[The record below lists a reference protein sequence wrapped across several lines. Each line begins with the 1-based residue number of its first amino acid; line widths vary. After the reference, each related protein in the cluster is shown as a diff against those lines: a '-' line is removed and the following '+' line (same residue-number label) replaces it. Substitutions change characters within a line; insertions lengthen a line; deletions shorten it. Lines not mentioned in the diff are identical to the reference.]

1 MTRAATLKTSADSVR
16 AVDYISLSD
25 LDQVAKA
32 AKALCSVCHAKPRA
46 AGPS

>member
-32 AKALCSVCHAKPRA
+32 ARALCSVCHAKPRA